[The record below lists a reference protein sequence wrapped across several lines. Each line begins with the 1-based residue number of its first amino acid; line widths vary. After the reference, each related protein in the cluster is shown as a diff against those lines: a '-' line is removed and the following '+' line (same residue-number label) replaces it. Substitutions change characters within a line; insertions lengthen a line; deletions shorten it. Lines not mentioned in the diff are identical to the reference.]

1 MMISFVIDI
10 IDKHITELDEIF
22 MTTTDLKEE
31 NKVLNQMN
39 ILEKI
44 RQEIIDEM

>member
-22 MTTTDLKEE
+22 MTTTDSKEE
-31 NKVLNQMN
+31 NKILNQMN